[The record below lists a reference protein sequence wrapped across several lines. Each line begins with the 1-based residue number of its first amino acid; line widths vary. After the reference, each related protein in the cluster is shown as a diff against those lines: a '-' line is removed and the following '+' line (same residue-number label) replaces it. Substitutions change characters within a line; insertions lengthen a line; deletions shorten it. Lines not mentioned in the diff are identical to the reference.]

1 VNLESSAHFHRAARG
16 VLRWTMTYTR
26 GLEARIAAGRQDEI
40 ASDLHEHAVWAGEAG
55 VGPRRLAW
63 SIRLRALRGA
73 PADLIWRSN
82 VLRQADSSVRLALRA
97 DAALLAV
104 VLTIGVLDVA
114 LGGFVL
120 FRLVRALMIGDVGS
134 IPGPALGAVVLG
146 LIALLALMSMIGER
160 QRAWAALALAVP
172 TGLIIAET
180 GRALYFLSA
189 SAVILVNRLPWWEP
203 ATYAVGA
210 ALALVCVT
218 AAIHWLRVPS
228 NTRAGRPATV
238 RREGEPRA

>member
-1 VNLESSAHFHRAARG
+1 MNVESSGHFHRAARG

-26 GLEARIAAGRQDEI
+26 GLDPQVAGSRQDEI
-40 ASDLHEHAVWAGEAG
+40 ASDLHEHAMWAAEAG

-73 PADLIWRSN
+73 PADLVWRSA
-82 VLRQADSSVRLALRA
+82 VLRQADPGARLALRA

-104 VLTIGVLDVA
+104 IVMIGMLDVA
-114 LGGFVL
+114 LGAFVG
-120 FRLVRALMIGDVGS
+120 FRLVRALVIGDVRS
-134 IPGPALGAVVLG
+134 IPGPALGAMVLG
-146 LIALLALMSMIGER
+146 LIALSALMAMVDER

-172 TGLIIAET
+172 TVLILAET

-189 SAVILVNRLPWWEP
+189 SALVVVIRLPWWEP

-210 ALALVCVT
+210 ALALACVT
-218 AAIHWLRVPS
+218 AGIHWLRLPTG
-228 NTRAGRPATV
+228 NRAQHAATLDS
-238 RREGEPRA
+238 EGEPRA